1 MIVQL
6 LIYDERGNNEMVYKI
21 KSHGN
26 IILKIGV
33 ISILVFFMCSCSN
46 DQNNQAEVQ
55 EERIIQEDLTPAT
68 DIYLKY
74 GISVEV
80 SEEVFTNF
88 DIIPDEKTAK
98 EVAKSILIPI
108 YGKKDIKEQMP
119 FEVIYD
125 SEYDAWVISGT
136 LKSNMIGGV
145 ATIII
150 QKSDGKVL
158 AVSHSR

>member
-1 MIVQL
+1 MIS
-6 LIYDERGNNEMVYKI
+6 LIKI
-21 KSHGN
+21 YG
-26 IILKIGV
+26 KIFLRIGT
-33 ISILVFFMCSCSN
+33 ISILSFIMCSCNSN
-46 DQNNQAEVQ
+46 RNSEVEVQ
-55 EERIIQEDLTPAT
+55 EKRMIQEDLNPAT
-68 DIYLKY
+68 DIFSKY
-74 GISVEV
+74 GISEEV

-108 YGKKDIKEQMP
+108 YGKKNIKEQMP

-125 SEYDAWVISGT
+125 SEYDAWMISGT